1 MICSGD
7 IQSGGAF
14 TGATYYFDAASLPI
28 TRIFQVL
35 FVEVFGVLA
44 SEPLVVA
51 ECFVFTCGVWT
62 RVVWQQFVMHDF
74 QLRDLG
80 FTGEPNAMPAV
91 RVLPDNVDIRDALDI
106 ACQFLQLAQLSVC
119 ARRVRSGR
127 ACVIRLNDDV
137 DRHKGSSFGS
147 ADHRGCLDAAFSI
160 SSSART
166 GTLSSFPILI

>member
-35 FVEVFGVLA
+35 FVEVFGTLA
-44 SEPLVVA
+44 SKPLVVA

-74 QLRDLG
+74 QLRDFG

-91 RVLPDNVDIRDALDI
+91 RMLPEKGKVGIRDAL
-106 ACQFLQLAQLSVC
+106 
-119 ARRVRSGR
+119 RRK
-127 ACVIRLNDDV
+127 A
-137 DRHKGSSFGS
+137 GSLLRGFRI
-147 ADHRGCLDAAFSI
+147 ADHRDCLDAAFSI

-166 GTLSSFPILI
+166 GTRSSFPILIVGMSPRLAAS